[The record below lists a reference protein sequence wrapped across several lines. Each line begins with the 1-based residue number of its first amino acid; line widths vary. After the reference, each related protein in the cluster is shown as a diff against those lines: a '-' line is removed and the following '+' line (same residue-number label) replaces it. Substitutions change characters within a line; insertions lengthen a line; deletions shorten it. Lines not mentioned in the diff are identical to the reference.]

1 MITSTERKVAALD
14 PGPIRPPFVP
24 GRYRAGAPWD
34 TVFLMVN
41 SATRSVLAVLLVS
54 VLVAPLKGSGQ
65 AQSSAPAPQAAA
77 AFEPAAVI
85 PLDKAVTTGT
95 LPNGLRYYIRRNG
108 RPEKRVML
116 QLAVQAGSVDETDKQ
131 LGLAHFLEHMG
142 FNGTRHFKPGELIAT
157 FESTGARL
165 GPHVNAQTGFDDTIY
180 MFQLPTDKEGIV
192 EKGMQALADFAG
204 GMTLDPKEIDKERGV
219 VIEEWRGGLGAGS
232 RLRDQQIPILFANSK
247 YAERLPIG
255 KPENLKS
262 FPPSELRDFYTKW
275 YRPDRMAVVAVG
287 DMDPAALEALIKKE
301 FTPLAKPT
309 TAPPPRDYAM
319 PLKSEVLVK
328 MATDPEATQSSVSIV
343 RKRPRESQD
352 KVRDY
357 RRGLI
362 NSLASEMINERFD
375 EITRKAD
382 APFLNAGAY
391 GGALTP
397 TVSTFTLGASVQE
410 GKIER
415 GLTALEVEANRVEQ
429 HGFGAGE
436 FDRARKWMLASYER
450 AYAERDK
457 TESNSYVQEYISH
470 FLRDEPS
477 PGIDYEHKL
486 VQQLVP
492 AITAAE
498 VTAAAKSA
506 FADASR
512 VILAVS
518 PQKPGVTVPT
528 DAQLTAAITA
538 ADSVAVTAWADT
550 ASNAVLLARAPDPG
564 TVVERREIP
573 ELGVTVVRLS
583 NGVEAWLKPTDFKN
597 DQVLFA
603 LTASGG
609 SSLATPEKY
618 VEAQLAVGQVELSGA
633 GGHRAID
640 LPKLTAGKIA
650 SASPFIAL
658 SSHGIQGSSTP
669 ANVETALQLLN
680 IKFTAPGDDAEAF
693 ALIKRQLEAAV
704 ANRLSN
710 PSAVFGD
717 KLSQVLT
724 MAHYTSKPLTVD
736 RISSLDRP
744 AMVSFY
750 RERFANAADFTF
762 FMVGAFA
769 VNDALPLVTRYVGS
783 LPSTGAATSR
793 FKDVGITFPPKSE
806 QARVEKG
813 KEPKS
818 QTVVSYFADPAIEE
832 NEQTRVEAATEV
844 LEIALRDILREELGE
859 TYSVSVGLSQSAP
872 QRGGGHIDISFSAS
886 PDNVDKMIDRVQK
899 EVARLQTAGPSA
911 DLTTRAK
918 ETARRNYET
927 SVKQNSF
934 WLGRLQ
940 SAKLLGRDPM
950 LILSRLQR
958 IDAVTPAIL
967 HETFKKYFPADRYT
981 VVTLVPERAAQ

>member
-1 MITSTERKVAALD
+1 MLTTSSRPIMAALVL
-14 PGPIRPPFVP
+14 GVLSQGF
-24 GRYRAGAPWD
+24 GHAQAPASQAPAAFAP
-34 TVFLMVN
+34 T
-41 SATRSVLAVLLVS
+41 AVL
-54 VLVAPLKGSGQ
+54 PFD
-65 AQSSAPAPQAAA
+65 P
-77 AFEPAAVI
+77 
-85 PLDKAVTTGT
+85 AVTTGT
-95 LPNGLRYYIRRNG
+95 LANGLRYYVRRNA

-116 QLAVQAGSVDETDKQ
+116 QLAVKAGSVDETDAQ
-131 LGLAHFLEHMG
+131 QGLAHFLEHMG
-142 FNGTRHFKPGELIAT
+142 FNGTRRFKPGELIAAL
-157 FESTGARL
+157 ESTGARL

-180 MFQLPTDKEGIV
+180 MFQLPTDKAGIV

-232 RLRDQQIPILFANSK
+232 RLRDQQIPVLFAKSK

-255 KPENLKS
+255 KPETLKT
-262 FPPSELRDFYTKW
+262 FPPSELRAFYTKW

-287 DMDPAALEALIKKE
+287 DMDPAVLETMIKAE
-301 FTPLAKPT
+301 FGPLAKPAT
-309 TAPPPRDYAM
+309 PPPPRDY
-319 PLKSEVLVK
+319 PLPLQSEVLVK
-328 MATDPEATQSSVSIV
+328 MATDAEATQSSVSIV

-352 KVRDY
+352 KVSDY
-357 RRGLI
+357 RRSLVT
-362 NSLASEMINERFD
+362 SLASEMLNERFD
-375 EITRKAD
+375 EISRKAD

-397 TVSTFTLGASVQE
+397 TVSSFTLGASVQD
-410 GKIER
+410 GGIER

-436 FDRARKWMLASYER
+436 LDRARKWMLASYDR
-450 AYAERDK
+450 AYAEREK
-457 TESNSYVQEYISH
+457 AESGSYVQEYVNN
-470 FLRDEPS
+470 FLQGEPT

-486 VQQLVP
+486 VQALVP
-492 AITAAE
+492 TITAAD
-498 VTAAAKSA
+498 VAATVKSML
-506 FADASR
+506 ADTSR

-528 DAQLTAAITA
+528 DAQLTAAIA
-538 ADSVAVTAWADT
+538 SADAVAVTPWADT
-550 ASNAVLLARAPDPG
+550 ASNAVLLARTPDPG
-564 TVVERREIP
+564 TVLGRREIP

-618 VEAQLAVGQVELSGA
+618 IEAQLATGQVELSGA

-650 SASPFIAL
+650 SASPFISL

-669 ANVETALQLLN
+669 ANIETALQLLN
-680 IKFTAPGDDAEAF
+680 IKFTAPGDEAEAF
-693 ALIKRQLEAAV
+693 ALIKRQLEAAIV
-704 ANRLSN
+704 NRLSS

-717 KLSQVLT
+717 KLGQVLT
-724 MAHYTSKPLTVD
+724 MGHYTSQPLTVE
-736 RISSLDRP
+736 RIAALDRA

-750 RERFANAADFTF
+750 RERFSNAADFSF
-762 FMVGAFA
+762 FIVGAFA
-769 VNDALPLVTRYVGS
+769 VDDVLPMLMRYVGS
-783 LPSTGAATSR
+783 LPSRSTAASR
-793 FKDVGITFPPKSE
+793 FKDVGITFPPKIE
-806 QARVEKG
+806 RARVEKG

-818 QTVVSYFADPAIEE
+818 QTVVSYFADPPIEE
-832 NEQTRVEAATEV
+832 HEQTRVEAVTEV

-859 TYSVSVGLSQSAP
+859 TYGVSVGLSQSAP

-886 PDNVDKMIDRVQK
+886 PDNVDKMIARVQQ
-899 EVARLQTAGPSA
+899 EVVRLQTEGPSE

-918 ETARRNYET
+918 ETARRAYET
-927 SVKQNSF
+927 SVKQNGF

-940 SAKLLGRDPM
+940 SAKLLDRDPL

-958 IDAVTPAIL
+958 IDAVTPAVL

-981 VVTLVPERAAQ
+981 VVTLVPEKPGP

>member
-1 MITSTERKVAALD
+1 MANSITRSAMAAL
-14 PGPIRPPFVP
+14 FVSLF
-24 GRYRAGAPWD
+24 AQS
-34 TVFLMVN
+34 LQ
-41 SATRSVLAVLLVS
+41 
-54 VLVAPLKGSGQ
+54 GSGQ
-65 AQSSAPAPQAAA
+65 AQSSAAAPPAT
-77 AFEPAAVI
+77 AVDLSSEI

-95 LPNGLRYYIRRNG
+95 LPNGLRYYVRRNG

-116 QLAVQAGSVDETDKQ
+116 QLAVKAGSVDETDKQ

-142 FNGTRHFKPGELIAT
+142 FNGTTHFKPGELIAT

-232 RLRDQQIPILFANSK
+232 RLRDQQIPVLFANSK

-255 KPENLKS
+255 KPEILKS

-287 DMDPAALEALIKKE
+287 DMDPAALEALIKKQ
-301 FTPLAKPT
+301 FGPLVKPDTP
-309 TAPPPRDYAM
+309 PPPRDYPM

-352 KVRDY
+352 KVGDY
-357 RRGLI
+357 KRSLI
-362 NSLASEMINERFD
+362 HSLAYEMINERFD
-375 EITRKAD
+375 EIARKAE
-382 APFLNAGAY
+382 APFLSAGAY

-397 TVSTFTLGASVQE
+397 TTSTFTLAASVQE

-436 FDRARKWMLASYER
+436 LDRARKWMVASYDR

-457 TESNSYVQEYISH
+457 TESNSYVQEYVNH
-470 FLRDEPS
+470 FLQGEPS
-477 PGIDYEHKL
+477 PGIEFEHRL

-492 AITAAE
+492 SITAAE
-498 VTAAAKSA
+498 VVAAAKSM
-506 FADASR
+506 FADTSR

-528 DAQLTAAITA
+528 ESQLTAAIA
-538 ADSVAVTAWADT
+538 SADSVAVTPWADT
-550 ASNAVLLARAPDPG
+550 ASTAVLLERAPDPG
-564 TVVERREIP
+564 TIVDRREIP
-573 ELGVTVVRLS
+573 ELGVTVVKLS

-603 LTASGG
+603 LSASGG
-609 SSLATPEKY
+609 SSLASPEKY
-618 VEAQLAVGQVELSGA
+618 IEAQLATGQVELSGA
-633 GGHRAID
+633 GGHRAVD

-669 ANVETALQLLN
+669 ANVETALQLLH
-680 IKFTAPGDDAEAF
+680 IKFTAPGDDPEAF

-704 ANRLSN
+704 MNRLSS

-717 KLSQVLT
+717 KLGQVLT
-724 MAHYTSKPLTVD
+724 MGHYTSKPLTVE
-736 RISSLDRP
+736 RIASLERA

-762 FMVGAFA
+762 FMVGAFN
-769 VNDALPLVTRYVGS
+769 VNDALPLVAQYVGS
-783 LPSTGAATSR
+783 LPSTKVSTSR
-793 FKDVGITFPPKSE
+793 FRDLGITFPPKSE
-806 QARVEKG
+806 KARVEKG
-813 KEPKS
+813 REPKS
-818 QTVVSYFADPAIEE
+818 QAVVSYFADPPIEE
-832 NEQTRVEAATEV
+832 HEQTRVEAATEV

-886 PDNVDKMIDRVQK
+886 PDNVDKMVERVQK
-899 EVARLQTAGPSA
+899 EVLRLQADGPSA

-927 SVKQNSF
+927 AVKQNNY

-967 HETFKKYFPADRYT
+967 HETFKKYFPADRFT
-981 VVTLVPERAAQ
+981 VVTLVPEKTGH

>member
-1 MITSTERKVAALD
+1 MVITT
-14 PGPIRPPFVP
+14 
-24 GRYRAGAPWD
+24 
-34 TVFLMVN
+34 
-41 SATRSVLAVLLVS
+41 TRSAVAVLFVCVLAQNLQ
-54 VLVAPLKGSGQ
+54 GSGQ
-65 AQSSAPAPQAAA
+65 AQSGAPAPPMPL
-77 AFEPAAVI
+77 AFEPTSVI
-85 PLDKAVTTGT
+85 PLDTAVTTGT
-95 LPNGLRYYIRRNG
+95 LPNGLRYYVRRNG

-116 QLAVQAGSVDETDKQ
+116 QLAVKAGSVDETDKQ
-131 LGLAHFLEHMG
+131 QGLAHFLEHMG
-142 FNGTRHFKPGELIAT
+142 FNGTGHFKPGELIAT

-180 MFQLPTDKEGIV
+180 MFQLPTDKDGIV

-232 RLRDQQIPILFANSK
+232 RLRDQQIPVLFANSK

-255 KPENLKS
+255 KPEILKS

-287 DMDPAALEALIKKE
+287 DMDPGALEALIKKE
-301 FTPLAKPT
+301 FGPLTKPT
-309 TAPPPRDYAM
+309 TPAPPRDYPM
-319 PLKSEVLVK
+319 PLKAEVLVK
-328 MATDPEATQSSVSIV
+328 MATDPEATQSSVSVV
-343 RKRPRESQD
+343 RKRSRESQD
-352 KVRDY
+352 KVSDY
-357 RRGLI
+357 RRSLV
-362 NSLASEMINERFD
+362 NSLAYEMINERFD

-382 APFLNAGAY
+382 APFLSAGVY

-397 TVSTFTLGASVQE
+397 TTSTFTLAASVQD
-410 GKIER
+410 GKVER

-429 HGFGAGE
+429 YGFGAGE
-436 FDRARKWMLASYER
+436 LDRARKWMLASYER

-457 TESNSYVQEYISH
+457 TESNSYVQEYINN
-470 FLRDEPS
+470 FLQGEPS
-477 PGIDYEHKL
+477 PGIDYEHRL

-492 AITAAE
+492 SITAAE
-498 VTAAAKSA
+498 VAAAAKSM

-512 VILAVS
+512 VILGVS
-518 PQKPGVTVPT
+518 PQKAGVSVPT
-528 DAQLTAAITA
+528 DAQLTAAIA
-538 ADSVAVTAWADT
+538 SADSVAVTPWADT
-550 ASNAVLLARAPDPG
+550 ASSAALLARTPDPG

-609 SSLATPEKY
+609 SSLAAPDKY
-618 VEAQLAVGQVELSGA
+618 VEAQLATGQVELSGA
-633 GGHRAID
+633 GGHRAVD

-680 IKFTAPGDDAEAF
+680 IKFTAPGDESEAF
-693 ALIKRQLEAAV
+693 ALIKRQLEAAIV
-704 ANRLSN
+704 NRLSS
-710 PSAVFGD
+710 PTAVFGD
-717 KLSQVLT
+717 KLGQVLT
-724 MAHYTSKPLTVD
+724 MGHYTAKPLTVD
-736 RISSLDRP
+736 RIGSLDRA

-750 RERFANAADFTF
+750 QERFSNAADFTF

-783 LPSTGAATSR
+783 LPSTKVAASR
-793 FKDVGITFPPKSE
+793 FRDVGITFPPKSE

-818 QTVVSYFADPAIEE
+818 QTVVSYFADPPIEE

-899 EVARLQTAGPSA
+899 EVVRLQTDGPSA

-918 ETARRNYET
+918 ETARRTYET
-927 SVKQNSF
+927 SVKQNGF

-967 HETFKKYFPADRYT
+967 HETFKKYFPADRFT
-981 VVTLVPERAAQ
+981 VVTLVPEKTGH